1 MARDRQQS
9 VVEKSHSESK
19 HQERDLCNSRVCNLV
34 LLALPRHDEPCS
46 RAPQLA
52 PHKTS
57 RSRRLPAAAQLGGRA
72 VPPLCPVVLLRCRD
86 LSCGFPWERLV
97 QANIALLPGSTCPA
111 ARRLWGNCRSKFPP
125 FFLHLG
131 KGSHLE
137 DFNLG
142 ADRFS
147 SPSMD
152 NPEIRLN
159 VTASREEFWLGN

>member
-52 PHKTS
+52 LHKTS

-72 VPPLCPVVLLRCRD
+72 VPPLRPVVLLRCRD

-97 QANIALLPGSTCPA
+97 QANIALLPGGCGETA
-111 ARRLWGNCRSKFPP
+111 APNFLPSFCIWGKTLIWKILTSVLIGFHPPLWIIQRLG
-125 FFLHLG
+125 
-131 KGSHLE
+131 
-137 DFNLG
+137 
-142 ADRFS
+142 
-147 SPSMD
+147 
-152 NPEIRLN
+152 
-159 VTASREEFWLGN
+159 